1 MNLLNKIN
9 KILNKKLRLYLFF
22 IFSIIFL
29 TMLLETLSLASFYP
43 FLELLT
49 SGDNIGTDSKLGAF
63 YLNLLS
69 LFEYEEDKLFVV
81 TLSVV
86 SILYVIKIFIL
97 LFCNWHNSNFEFA
110 IRFYLTKKLYKTY
123 LNKNYQSLLKYN
135 SADIIKNV
143 DYEISMVQSGISG
156 LMTVLTE
163 GIIFTGIII
172 FLFFFNAKVTLS
184 ILIFCI
190 IIFLILQFS
199 YNKLLVLWGNISQ
212 KYHKL
217 RTQNFIETFNAIKE
231 IKIFRKEELFYDL
244 MDGFNKKFFSVNRKE
259 NFLRNIPRAT
269 LELSLILIAS
279 GYLISLFNKG
289 YDFENYFAQVGIY
302 LIAAY
307 RAFPSI
313 NRIIV
318 ALQRF
323 KFSSPYITNI
333 SHQIIGE
340 GIINQKSDIKD
351 PNKKII
357 FSKNLRIQDC
367 SFKYNENEKILDKVS
382 FNFQFGKM
390 YGIKGASGSGK
401 TTLLNIISGLLK
413 PTEGKIFVDE
423 KKLDL
428 TDNRSFYGNI
438 SYVPQNI
445 FLFDTSIAK
454 NIHLEINEQKKYN
467 KDLIEYLVK
476 KLGLNSKISNL
487 KNGLDTNVGER
498 GVNLSG
504 GQIQRIGIARAL
516 YHQPKLLILD
526 EATNAI
532 EKHLEENVLDY
543 LNSIKDNKIIIL
555 VAHRDSA
562 LKNCDEIFNLKTNI
576 NK

>member
-340 GIINQKSDIKD
+340 EIINQKSDIKD
-351 PNKKII
+351 PNKNII

-445 FLFDTSIAK
+445 FLFDTSIAN

-562 LKNCDEIFNLKTNI
+562 LKNCDEIFKLKTNI